1 MEKKKI
7 VKIKKPIFVVLSILF
22 LFCFCFLKTT
32 PVKAYSWQEKLQE
45 GFGRVLPNLPGGLP
59 VKVGMTAAK
68 AAEDA
73 PALIAK
79 FILVP
84 INKIFAFILNNSI
97 NLFSFAINPDLAEK
111 IFFSSESKK
120 TIREGWTLVRDFL
133 NMFYLLILI
142 FLAIATILRVNRFSD
157 KKLFIF
163 VLFSAFLIN
172 FSLPI
177 TLVVVDA
184 SNLAMSFLFNS
195 TCRVW
200 GEQNN
205 NNNYCSKKI
214 AIGILSKAKFN
225 EIINNKAAGENTVPL
240 LFLETMFLMLAAIFF
255 FFLAIT
261 LIIRYLAF
269 WILLILSPFAIF
281 SFAWPSKSGI
291 GAAWGEWSKKLI
303 HYAAFGPVM
312 LFFIFLTNYLL
323 RVLGEANFTA
333 VEIEGLITHFISA
346 GAVLYL
352 LFYGYSLS
360 KSIASGAGD
369 AVTKV
374 LDKGQ
379 SLAVNSLKTMSL
391 YNTATRYGGAAAT
404 GLRQRMADI
413 PYVGTFFK
421 SKEDRDKSANRVRMA
436 FRGNKEEKEK
446 YEAEEASKKARED
459 KDKGGKDKAAYERD
473 LRQGGEEARVA
484 GLRMAQE
491 GMIKNVGELSQVL
504 GAMKGNSRLQ
514 RIVAEQVRDN
524 LRKKAKDGKLNNKAD
539 FQNAMAML
547 SFSGWDKSNT
557 DNSGVIMDIKNE
569 VMRENADIVLNR
581 DSENAQTL
589 RDAALRSGKTE
600 DLERAL
606 KSNIALQRVIDNEEA
621 RRKTAN
627 EKGFENDKEKAKW
640 IREKYSGDFKKD
652 TYKGFLTGRSTADII
667 AQKRTQF
674 FDNTEVQSYLRSEY
688 AKNQENL
695 ERTVSSVAAGRA
707 DDPSTV
713 KAKIYSIIG
722 ARGRSSSGS
731 TRSTG
736 PAGPAG
742 PTRSTGPAGGG
753 SGRP

>member
-32 PVKAYSWQEKLQE
+32 PVKASSWQEKLQE
-45 GFGRVLPNLPGGLP
+45 GFGRVLPILPGGLP
-59 VKVGMTAAK
+59 IKVGMTAAK

-84 INKIFAFILNNSI
+84 INEIFAFILSNSI
-97 NLFSFAINPDLAEK
+97 KLFSFAINPDLAEK
-111 IFFSSESKK
+111 IFFSPESKK

-205 NNNYCSKKI
+205 NNSCSEKI
-214 AIGILSKAKFN
+214 AIGIFSKAKFKA
-225 EIINNKAAGENTVPL
+225 IINDEVTKGNTVPL

-255 FFLAIT
+255 FFLAIA

-269 WILLILSPFAIF
+269 WILLVLSPFAIF

-323 RVLGEANFTA
+323 KVLERADFTRA
-333 VEIEGLITHFISA
+333 GVEEFIAHLISA

-391 YNTATRYGGAAAT
+391 YNKATRYGGAAAT

-627 EKGFENDKEKAKW
+627 EKGFENDEEKAKW
-640 IREKYSGDFKKD
+640 IRGKYSGDFKKD
-652 TYKGFLTGRSTADII
+652 TYKGFLTGRSTADIV

-722 ARGRSSSGS
+722 VRGRSSSGS
-731 TRSTG
+731 TGSTG
-736 PAGPAG
+736 
-742 PTRSTGPAGGG
+742 SAGGG

>member
-84 INKIFAFILNNSI
+84 INKIFAFILRNSI
-97 NLFSFAINPDLAEK
+97 KLFSFAISPDLAEK

-205 NNNYCSKKI
+205 NNSCSEEI
-214 AIGILSKAKFN
+214 VIGIFNGAKFE
-225 EIINNKAAGENTVPL
+225 EIIKNESAGENTVPL

-269 WILLILSPFAIF
+269 WILLVLSPFAIF

-323 RVLGEANFTA
+323 KVFESADFTA
-333 VEIEGLITHFISA
+333 VGVEGFIAHLISA

-606 KSNIALQRVIDNEEA
+606 KSNIALQKVIDNEEA

-627 EKGFENDKEKAKW
+627 EKGFENDEEKAKW

-652 TYKGFLTGRSTADII
+652 TYKGFLTGRSTADIV

-736 PAGPAG
+736 P
-742 PTRSTGPAGGG
+742 TGGG

>member
-7 VKIKKPIFVVLSILF
+7 VKTKKPIFVVLSILF

-32 PVKAYSWQEKLQE
+32 PVKASSWQEKLQE
-45 GFGRVLPNLPGGLP
+45 GFGRVLPILPGGLP

-84 INKIFAFILNNSI
+84 INEIFAFILSNSI
-97 NLFSFAINPDLAEK
+97 NLFSLAINPDLAEK

-200 GEQNN
+200 REQNN
-205 NNNYCSKKI
+205 NNNNCSKNI
-214 AIGILSKAKFN
+214 TIGILNKAKF
-225 EIINNKAAGENTVPL
+225 EAIINDEATKGNTVPL
-240 LFLETMFLMLAAIFF
+240 LFLETMFLMLTAIFF

-269 WILLILSPFAIF
+269 WILLVLSPFAIF

-323 RVLGEANFTA
+323 RVLEEANFTEA
-333 VEIEGLITHFISA
+333 GVEGFIAHLISA

-391 YNTATRYGGAAAT
+391 YNKATRYGGAAAT

-436 FRGNKEEKEK
+436 IRGNKEEKEK

-473 LRQGGEEARVA
+473 LRRGGEEARVA

-627 EKGFENDKEKAKW
+627 EKGFENDEEKAKW

-652 TYKGFLTGRSTADII
+652 TYKGFLTGRSTADIV

-736 PAGPAG
+736 PAG
-742 PTRSTGPAGGG
+742 GG

>member
-7 VKIKKPIFVVLSILF
+7 VKTKKPIFVVLSILF

-32 PVKAYSWQEKLQE
+32 PVKASSWQEKLQE
-45 GFGRVLPNLPGGLP
+45 GFGRVLPILPGGLP

-84 INKIFAFILNNSI
+84 INKIFAFILDKSI
-97 NLFSFAINPDLAEK
+97 DLFSFAISPDLAEK

-205 NNNYCSKKI
+205 NNNSCSEEI
-214 AIGILSKAKFN
+214 AIGIFNGAKFE
-225 EIINNKAAGENTVPL
+225 EIIKNESAGENAVPL

-269 WILLILSPFAIF
+269 WILLVLSPFAIF

-323 RVLGEANFTA
+323 RVFERADFTA
-333 VEIEGLITHFISA
+333 VGVSGFITHLISA

-436 FRGNKEEKEK
+436 IRGNKEEKEK

-473 LRQGGEEARVA
+473 LRRGGEEARVA

-627 EKGFENDKEKAKW
+627 EKGFENDEEKAKW
-640 IREKYSGDFKKD
+640 IRGKYSGDFKKD
-652 TYKGFLTGRSTADII
+652 TYKGFLTGRSTADIV

-736 PAGPAG
+736 SA
-742 PTRSTGPAGGG
+742 GPAGGG

>member
-7 VKIKKPIFVVLSILF
+7 VKTKKPIFVVLSILF

-32 PVKAYSWQEKLQE
+32 PVKAYSWQDELQKGLE
-45 GFGRVLPNLPGGLP
+45 RILQDDLPGVGLLVRP
-59 VKVGMTAAK
+59 ETTAA
-68 AAEDA
+68 EVDT
-73 PALIAK
+73 PALIVK
-79 FILVP
+79 FILWP
-84 INKIFAFILNNSI
+84 INKIFAFILGKSI
-97 NLFSFAINPDLAEK
+97 ELFSFAINPDLAEK

-205 NNNYCSKKI
+205 NNNSCSKRI
-214 AIGILSKAKFN
+214 VIGIFNKAKF
-225 EIINNKAAGENTVPL
+225 EAIINNEVTKGNTVPL
-240 LFLETMFLMLAAIFF
+240 LFLETMFLMLVAIFF

-269 WILLILSPFAIF
+269 WILLVLSPFAIF

-291 GAAWGEWSKKLI
+291 GEAWGEWSKKLI

-323 RVLGEANFTA
+323 NVFEKADFTA
-333 VEIEGLITHFISA
+333 VEVEGLIAHLISA

-391 YNTATRYGGAAAT
+391 YNKATRYGGAAAT

-473 LRQGGEEARVA
+473 LRRGGEEARVA

-627 EKGFENDKEKAKW
+627 EKGFENDEEKAKW

-652 TYKGFLTGRSTADII
+652 TYKGFLTGRSTADIV

-722 ARGRSSSGS
+722 ARGRSSSGP

-742 PTRSTGPAGGG
+742 GG

>member
-45 GFGRVLPNLPGGLP
+45 GFGRVLPILPGGLP

-84 INKIFAFILNNSI
+84 INEIFAFILSNSI
-97 NLFSFAINPDLAEK
+97 KLFSFAINPDLAEK
-111 IFFSSESKK
+111 IFFSPESKK

-205 NNNYCSKKI
+205 NNSCSEEI
-214 AIGILSKAKFN
+214 VIGIFNGAKFE
-225 EIINNKAAGENTVPL
+225 EIIKNESAGENTVPL

-269 WILLILSPFAIF
+269 WILLVLSPFAIF

-323 RVLGEANFTA
+323 KVFEEANFTEA
-333 VEIEGLITHFISA
+333 GVEGFIAHLISA

-391 YNTATRYGGAAAT
+391 YNKATRYGGAAAT

-627 EKGFENDKEKAKW
+627 EKGFENDEEKAKW
-640 IREKYSGDFKKD
+640 IRGKYSGDFKKD
-652 TYKGFLTGRSTADII
+652 TYKGFLTGRSTADIV

-736 PAGPAG
+736 PAG
-742 PTRSTGPAGGG
+742 SAGGG

>member
-32 PVKAYSWQEKLQE
+32 PVKASSWQEKLQE
-45 GFGRVLPNLPGGLP
+45 GFGRVLPNLPVIGLP
-59 VKVGMTAAK
+59 VKVGTTAAK
-68 AAEDA
+68 ATEDA

-79 FILVP
+79 FILWP
-84 INKIFAFILNNSI
+84 INKIFAFILGKSI
-97 NLFSFAINPDLAEK
+97 DLFSFAINPDLAEK

-177 TLVVVDA
+177 TLVVVDT

-205 NNNYCSKKI
+205 NNNNSCSKKI
-214 AIGILSKAKFN
+214 VIGIFNKAKFG
-225 EIINNKAAGENTVPL
+225 EIINNEVTKGNTVPL
-240 LFLETMFLMLAAIFF
+240 LFLETMFLMLVAIFF

-323 RVLGEANFTA
+323 RVLEEADFTGA
-333 VEIEGLITHFISA
+333 GVEGFIAHLISA

-391 YNTATRYGGAAAT
+391 YNKATRYGGAAAT

-421 SKEDRDKSANRVRMA
+421 SKEDRDKSANRVRMV

-473 LRQGGEEARVA
+473 LRRGGEEARVA

-504 GAMKGNSRLQ
+504 DAMKGNSRLQ

-627 EKGFENDKEKAKW
+627 EKGFENDEEKAKW

-652 TYKGFLTGRSTADII
+652 TYKGFLTGRSTADIV

-722 ARGRSSSGS
+722 ARGRSSSGP
-731 TRSTG
+731 TGSTG
-736 PAGPAG
+736 
-742 PTRSTGPAGGG
+742 STGSAGGG

>member
-7 VKIKKPIFVVLSILF
+7 VKTKKPIFVVLSILF

-32 PVKAYSWQEKLQE
+32 PVKASSWQEKLQE
-45 GFGRVLPNLPGGLP
+45 GFGRVLPILPGGLP

-84 INKIFAFILNNSI
+84 INKIFAFILDKSI
-97 NLFSFAINPDLAEK
+97 SLFSFAISPDLAEK

-205 NNNYCSKKI
+205 NNSCSKRI
-214 AIGILSKAKFN
+214 AIGIFNKAKFEAIIKN
-225 EIINNKAAGENTVPL
+225 EIAGENAVPL

-323 RVLGEANFTA
+323 RALEGANFTEA
-333 VEIEGLITHFISA
+333 GVEEFIAHLISA

-391 YNTATRYGGAAAT
+391 YNKATRYGGAAAT

-436 FRGNKEEKEK
+436 IRGNKEEKEK

-473 LRQGGEEARVA
+473 LRRGGEEARVA

-627 EKGFENDKEKAKW
+627 EKGFENDEEKAKW
-640 IREKYSGDFKKD
+640 IRGKYSGDFKKD
-652 TYKGFLTGRSTADII
+652 TYKGFLTGRSTADIV

-722 ARGRSSSGS
+722 ARGRSSSGP

-736 PAGPAG
+736 SA
-742 PTRSTGPAGGG
+742 GPAGGG

>member
-32 PVKAYSWQEKLQE
+32 PVKASSWQEKLQE
-45 GFGRVLPNLPGGLP
+45 GFGRVLPILPGGLP

-73 PALIAK
+73 PALIVK
-79 FILVP
+79 FILWP
-84 INKIFAFILNNSI
+84 INEIFAFILSNSI

-205 NNNYCSKKI
+205 NNNSCSKRI
-214 AIGILSKAKFN
+214 AIGIFDRAKFQ
-225 EIINNKAAGENTVPL
+225 EIINGEIAGKNTVPL

-323 RVLGEANFTA
+323 RVLEGADFTGA
-333 VEIEGLITHFISA
+333 GVERFIAHLISA

-524 LRKKAKDGKLNNKAD
+524 LRKKAKDGKLN
-539 FQNAMAML
+539 
-547 SFSGWDKSNT
+547 
-557 DNSGVIMDIKNE
+557 
-569 VMRENADIVLNR
+569 
-581 DSENAQTL
+581 
-589 RDAALRSGKTE
+589 
-600 DLERAL
+600 
-606 KSNIALQRVIDNEEA
+606 
-621 RRKTAN
+621 
-627 EKGFENDKEKAKW
+627 
-640 IREKYSGDFKKD
+640 
-652 TYKGFLTGRSTADII
+652 
-667 AQKRTQF
+667 
-674 FDNTEVQSYLRSEY
+674 RSEEHTSEL
-688 AKNQENL
+688 QS
-695 ERTVSSVAAGRA
+695 R
-707 DDPSTV
+707 
-713 KAKIYSIIG
+713 
-722 ARGRSSSGS
+722 
-731 TRSTG
+731 
-736 PAGPAG
+736 
-742 PTRSTGPAGGG
+742 
-753 SGRP
+753 

>member
-32 PVKAYSWQEKLQE
+32 PVKASSWQEKLQE
-45 GFGRVLPNLPGGLP
+45 GFGRVLPNLPVIGLP
-59 VKVGMTAAK
+59 VKVGTTAAK
-68 AAEDA
+68 ATEDA

-79 FILVP
+79 FILWP
-84 INKIFAFILNNSI
+84 INEIFAFILNNSI

-205 NNNYCSKKI
+205 NNNSCSKKI
-214 AIGILSKAKFN
+214 AIGIFNRAKFQ
-225 EIINNKAAGENTVPL
+225 EIINGEIAGKNTVPL

-291 GAAWGEWSKKLI
+291 GTAWGEWSKKLI

-323 RVLGEANFTA
+323 NVLGKTDFTA
-333 VEIEGLITHFISA
+333 VGVEGLITHFISA

-391 YNTATRYGGAAAT
+391 YNTAMASGGAAAT

-413 PYVGTFFK
+413 PYVGIFFK

-627 EKGFENDKEKAKW
+627 EKGFENDEEKAKW
-640 IREKYSGDFKKD
+640 IRGKYSGDFKKD
-652 TYKGFLTGRSTADII
+652 TYKGFLTGRSTADIV

-736 PAGPAG
+736 PAG
-742 PTRSTGPAGGG
+742 GG

>member
-84 INKIFAFILNNSI
+84 INKIFAFILSNSI
-97 NLFSFAINPDLAEK
+97 KLFSFAINPDLAEK
-111 IFFSSESKK
+111 IFFSPESKK

-200 GEQNN
+200 GKQNN
-205 NNNYCSKKI
+205 NNSCSEEI

-323 RVLGEANFTA
+323 RVLEEANFTA

-627 EKGFENDKEKAKW
+627 EKGFENDEEKAKW
-640 IREKYSGDFKKD
+640 IRGKYSGDFKKD
-652 TYKGFLTGRSTADII
+652 TYKGFLTGRSTADIV

>member
-1 MEKKKI
+1 MGKKKI

-45 GFGRVLPNLPGGLP
+45 GFGRVLPNLPGVGLP

-68 AAEDA
+68 ATEDTF
-73 PALIAK
+73 ALIAK
-79 FILVP
+79 FILCP
-84 INKIFAFILNNSI
+84 INEIFAFILNKSI

-205 NNNYCSKKI
+205 NNNSCSKKI
-214 AIGILSKAKFN
+214 AIGIFNKAKFEAIIKD
-225 EIINNKAAGENTVPL
+225 EIAEKNTVPL

-269 WILLILSPFAIF
+269 WILLVLSPFAIF

-323 RVLGEANFTA
+323 KVLEEADFTA
-333 VEIEGLITHFISA
+333 VGVEGFIAHLISA

-391 YNTATRYGGAAAT
+391 YNKATRYGGAAAT

-600 DLERAL
+600 GLERAL

-627 EKGFENDKEKAKW
+627 EKGFENDEEKAKW
-640 IREKYSGDFKKD
+640 IRGKYSGDFKKD
-652 TYKGFLTGRSTADII
+652 TYKGFLTGRSTADIV

-731 TRSTG
+731 TGS
-736 PAGPAG
+736 
-742 PTRSTGPAGGG
+742 AGGG

>member
-84 INKIFAFILNNSI
+84 INKIFAFILNKSI
-97 NLFSFAINPDLAEK
+97 DLFSFAINPDLAEK
-111 IFFSSESKK
+111 IFFSPESKK

-205 NNNYCSKKI
+205 NNNSCSEEI
-214 AIGILSKAKFN
+214 AIGIFNGAKFE
-225 EIINNKAAGENTVPL
+225 EIIKNESAGENAVPL

-269 WILLILSPFAIF
+269 WILLVLSPFAIF

-323 RVLGEANFTA
+323 RVFERADFTA
-333 VEIEGLITHFISA
+333 VGVEGLITHLISA

-436 FRGNKEEKEK
+436 IRGNKEEKEK

-473 LRQGGEEARVA
+473 LRRGGEEARVA

-627 EKGFENDKEKAKW
+627 EKGFENDEEKAKW
-640 IREKYSGDFKKD
+640 IRGKYSGDFKKD
-652 TYKGFLTGRSTADII
+652 TYKGFLTGRSTADIV

>member
-7 VKIKKPIFVVLSILF
+7 VKTKKPIFVVLSILF

-32 PVKAYSWQEKLQE
+32 PVKASSWQEKLQE
-45 GFGRVLPNLPGGLP
+45 GFGRVLPILPGGLP

-84 INKIFAFILNNSI
+84 INKIFAFILDKSI
-97 NLFSFAINPDLAEK
+97 DLFSFAISPDLAEK

-205 NNNYCSKKI
+205 NNNSCSEEI
-214 AIGILSKAKFN
+214 AIGIFNGAKFE
-225 EIINNKAAGENTVPL
+225 EIIKNESAGENAVPL

-269 WILLILSPFAIF
+269 WILLVLSPFAIF

-323 RVLGEANFTA
+323 RVFERADFTA
-333 VEIEGLITHFISA
+333 VGVSGFITHLISA

-436 FRGNKEEKEK
+436 IRGNKEEKEK

-473 LRQGGEEARVA
+473 LRRGGEEARVA

-627 EKGFENDKEKAKW
+627 EKGFENDEEKAKW
-640 IREKYSGDFKKD
+640 IRGKYSGDFKKD
-652 TYKGFLTGRSTADII
+652 TYKGFLTGRSTADIV

-736 PAGPAG
+736 PAG
-742 PTRSTGPAGGG
+742 GG